1 MDAMGASW
9 GDTLG
14 NLSPLLLEIK
24 GYLGCCYGYGKA
36 GNSKITYNHGNT
48 GTAVWCFSRSV
59 NYNNTNNFCMTNTDG
74 SANNANAYN
83 SGGRAP
89 GFHNPHFGV

>member
-1 MDAMGASW
+1 MGVSLKMSRCVGAA
-9 GDTLG
+9 L
-14 NLSPLLLEIK
+14 P
-24 GYLGCCYGYGKA
+24 
-36 GNSKITYNHGNT
+36 
-48 GTAVWCFSRSV
+48 AVWCFSRSV

-89 GFHNPHFGV
+89 GFHNPHFGVQVARE